1 MSFIDYI
8 KEKLILLVFNLLIFL
23 LLAFFVMLYNKSIMF
38 LVVITLIWIFPIFTF
53 ILSDYFKKASFYKK
67 LINNMEALDK
77 KYLLSA
83 VTDEP
88 NFIEGKILYEVLKD
102 TNKSMNENVNKYK
115 YLQREYREYIETW
128 IHEVKTPIASSKL
141 IIENNQNPATLS
153 IKEEIEKIEEFVDQS
168 LFYSR
173 SNSVDRD
180 YIVKAFNIQDAIYT
194 TVKKNSKYFIQNN
207 IKLNIENVSYTVY
220 SDTKWIQFI
229 LNQIIINAI
238 KYRASKKPTIT
249 VYGKENPNNINIY
262 IVDNGIGI
270 DEKDIPSVFNKGFT
284 GVNGRNFEKSTGM
297 GLYLSKKLAEK
308 LNLNITLSSNE
319 GIGTNVCITFPKS
332 KMMLLES

>member
-8 KEKLILLVFNLLIFL
+8 KEKIILLGVNILIFS
-23 LLAFFVMLYNKSIMF
+23 LLALFIMLYNKSTML
-38 LVVITLIWIFPIFTF
+38 LVVITLIWIFPVFTF
-53 ILSDYFKKASFYKK
+53 ILCDYFKKASFYKK
-67 LINNMEALDK
+67 LINNMENLDK
-77 KYLLSA
+77 KYLLSS
-83 VTDEP
+83 VIDEP

-102 TNKSMNENVNKYK
+102 TNKSMNENINKYK

-141 IIENNQNPATLS
+141 IIENNQSPTTLS
-153 IKEEIEKIEEFVDQS
+153 IKEEIEKIEEFVEQS

-180 YIVKAFNIQDAIYT
+180 YIVKAFNIQDVIYT

-220 SDTKWIQFI
+220 SDTKWVQFI
-229 LNQIIINAI
+229 LNQVILNSI
-238 KYRASKKPTIT
+238 KYRSSKKPTIT
-249 VYGKENPNNINIY
+249 IYGEENSNNINIY

-270 DEKDIPSVFNKGFT
+270 NEKDVNSVFNKGFT
-284 GVNGRNFEKSTGM
+284 GINGRNFEKSTGM
-297 GLYLSKKLAEK
+297 GLYLSKKLAQK

-319 GIGTNVCITFPKS
+319 GIGTSVCITFPKS
-332 KMMLLES
+332 KMMLLET